1 MLDREEYIEQEY
13 FFQVLGE
20 RLPKNVALQDLLRQ
34 IRDEILATTK
44 LPYAIDFLL
53 AELNHCGVV
62 STAMARIVHYFT
74 PFQTYIIQEAESE
87 RGRFDI
93 RVAVDVLRQEA
104 KYRAGEPAV
113 VGMFLYQ
120 FETLCRNRLR
130 YDHGLQAIAQDPAYD
145 SVWRNWIMN
154 VRHKVGIVDFA
165 DMVYVASEH
174 YAEIQRRKDPQRS
187 AVHPILFG
195 EKEGRIALA
204 NRNKDP
210 LYFFSALQRHLGY
223 PTVPRPKPRQESA
236 DLITQMAL
244 RLERLEARLKLIEE
258 EQRQEAIDLTKFY
271 GKSPG
276 LPHGG
281 D

>member
-1 MLDREEYIEQEY
+1 MLDPEEYIEQEY
-13 FFQVLGE
+13 FFRVLGE
-20 RLPKNVALQDLLRQ
+20 RLPKNVALQDLLGQ
-34 IRDEILATTK
+34 IRDEILSTTK

-53 AELNHCGVV
+53 TELNHCGIV

-93 RVAVDVLRQEA
+93 RIAVDVLRQEA
-104 KYRAGEPAV
+104 RYRAGEPSV

-130 YDHGLQAIAQDPAYD
+130 YDYGLQAIAQDPAFD
-145 SVWRNWIMN
+145 PVWRDWIME
-154 VRHKVGIVDFA
+154 VRHKIGIVDFA
-165 DMVYVASEH
+165 DMVYVSSEH
-174 YAEIQRRKDPQRS
+174 YIATQRRRDPDHVS
-187 AVHPILFG
+187 VHPVLFG

-223 PTVPRPKPRQESA
+223 PAVPRPKPRQEAA
-236 DLITQMAL
+236 DLIPQMVL
-244 RLERLEARLKLIEE
+244 RLERLETRLKLIEE
-258 EQRQEAIDLTKFY
+258 EQRHEAIDLTKFF
-271 GKSPG
+271 GKSAGSPG
-276 LPHGG
+276 QRE
-281 D
+281 